1 MGNAASQQRQKT
13 NPLFFAIETGFFA
26 GLIWGGLHWIFYVLQ
41 FTKVIPG
48 FLGEPIFQ
56 HKFLVTVAGQLAG
69 YLLFIGFSVL
79 CSILYVLVFRK
90 IKGPWAGMIYGI
102 VWWSVL
108 ILACSWLFLM
118 QRPFR
123 LPWDSLISEFCLF
136 LLWGLFIGYTA
147 ATEYTDERK
156 RDSSTGMA

>member
-1 MGNAASQQRQKT
+1 MGNTVSQRRPKT

-26 GLIWGGLHWIFYVLQ
+26 GLIWGVVQWIFSVFG

-48 FLGEPIFQ
+48 YLGEPFFR
-56 HKFLVTVAGQLAG
+56 HKFLLTGAGQLVG

-79 CSILYVLVFRK
+79 CSIIYVLIFRK
-90 IKGPWAGMIYGI
+90 IKGPWAGMLYGI
-102 VWWSVL
+102 LWWSVL
-108 ILACSWLFLM
+108 FLACSWLFLM
-118 QRPFR
+118 QPPFR
-123 LPWDSLISEFCLF
+123 LPWDSVISEFCLF
-136 LLWGLFIGYTA
+136 LMWGLFIGYTA